1 MYIIIQFAAMLVSFL
16 LVNWLGYNIT
26 EQWGLPSWLN
36 YKPFNCRLCLTFWS
50 TVAVAVIYGLFG
62 MAITA
67 IGLAIL
73 AVLNAA
79 AMWLNQKNNTVKIED
94 YEVDK

>member
-16 LVNWLGYNIT
+16 LVNWLAYNIT
-26 EQWGLPSWLN
+26 EQLGLPSWLN
-36 YKPFNCRLCLTFWS
+36 YKPFNCRLCLTFWT

-79 AMWLNQKNNTVKIED
+79 AMWLNQKNKTVKIED
-94 YEVDK
+94 YDLD